1 MDIRIRPAQNSD
13 SSAISALLSQIVE
26 VHYAVRPDI
35 FRPCPQQ
42 ESSDFCEDADAPV
55 FVAVDE
61 QENVVGCLWC
71 VISRQRDN
79 SMKADRDWLVIDDLC
94 VDARCRRK
102 GIGRKLVD
110 FAVRFARREGL
121 PRIELNVYEDN
132 LGAVK
137 FYERYGFKIQKRVME
152 LDVSSRP

>member
-1 MDIRIRPAQNSD
+1 
-13 SSAISALLSQIVE
+13 
-26 VHYAVRPDI
+26 
-35 FRPCPQQ
+35 
-42 ESSDFCEDADAPV
+42 
-55 FVAVDE
+55 VAVDE